1 MDTHVEKNSH
11 KSLKICV
18 DGDALA
24 VTPES
29 SGRGLSHCTYSIYIF
44 TYIYFY
50 VTAFCAAKMSLA
62 INQLPLQL

>member
-11 KSLKICV
+11 KSLKFCV

-29 SGRGLSHCTYSIYIF
+29 SGRGLSHCTYSIF

-50 VTAFCAAKMSLA
+50 VTAICAAKMPLA

>member
-11 KSLKICV
+11 KTLKFCV

-24 VTPES
+24 MTPES
-29 SGRGLSHCTYSIYIF
+29 SGRGMSHCTYSIL

-50 VTAFCAAKMSLA
+50 VTAVCAAGMPLA

>member
-11 KSLKICV
+11 KSLKFCV

-24 VTPES
+24 VKPKS
-29 SGRGLSHCTYSIYIF
+29 SGRGMSHCAYSNLLTF
-44 TYIYFY
+44 SYFY
-50 VTAFCAAKMSLA
+50 ETAVCAARMPLA

>member
-11 KSLKICV
+11 KSLKFCV

-29 SGRGLSHCTYSIYIF
+29 SGRGLSHCTYSIF

-50 VTAFCAAKMSLA
+50 VTAICAAKMPLA
-62 INQLPLQL
+62 ITSFHFSFK